1 MSSKLIGAAVA
12 VAGLLMGS
20 QIALAEVEDG
30 SQERTEIF
38 VYGGWE
44 LVGAPIGL
52 WVVDSNKVVDANGAP
67 RNARSLPAENGPLSE
82 SYADIPTATRSHT
95 IEDSF
100 DVDYL
105 YFRSTFD
112 RGNSGTVKTFPRE
125 SARPSI
131 STLTGSSR
139 ALKPRR
145 QARSIS
151 PPSGCARCV
160 GEVARAAAGRA
171 KSFAALFSINVF
183 RIGASVL
190 PRHPVT
196 GNARQ
201 RDAPLLVGSALQRG
215 WRYPSL

>member
-1 MSSKLIGAAVA
+1 MSRKHFGAAVA
-12 VAGLLMGS
+12 FAGLLTGS

-44 LVGAPIGL
+44 LVGAPLAIL
-52 WVVDSNKVVDANGAP
+52 VVDSNKGADDNGADA
-67 RNARSLPAENGPLSE
+67 RNIPSRNDQTGEYYANIPA
-82 SYADIPTATRSHT
+82 TTRSNT
-95 IEDSF
+95 IDGPPDSGF
-100 DVDYL
+100 LYL
-105 YFRSTFD
+105 NSTFD
-112 RGNSGTVKTFPRE
+112 KNNSSKVGTSASE

-139 ALKPRR
+139 PPTPRR
-145 QARSIS
+145 QARSML
-151 PPSGCARCV
+151 PPAGCARCV
-160 GEVARAAAGRA
+160 GEVQRPAAGRA
-171 KSFAALFSINVF
+171 KSFAALFSINFF
-183 RIGASVL
+183 RKGASVVQL
-190 PRHPVT
+190 HPVT